1 MYNSAQPRAPEGR
14 SNGGQWI
21 SFTHASASELK
32 ARGATPADAEL
43 NDLHYDKATKQWLTK
58 DGKPVSPHIAARLK
72 AVGAKVGWQ
81 RVSLNPDED
90 APAMARG
97 IDAKGRTQTLYSA
110 AHSEAA
116 SAEKFARLR
125 DFNTALPELRANIA
139 KDLAAGNDA
148 AAVLSVIDRTGIRL
162 GSNRETFAAQKAYGA
177 STLLGQHIKLDGDK
191 VSLSF
196 IGKSGKL
203 NERTFSDSALAGYI
217 RARGAGPNDRV
228 FSSRDTAV
236 RAYMDN
242 VAGTKDFSP
251 KDFRTWHGTAQAI
264 RAVEAEPKPSNAKEW
279 TRLHAS
285 VSKKVAAFLGNTPAV
300 AAKYYIDPSVWPDKK
315 GW

>member
-1 MYNSAQPRAPEGR
+1 
-14 SNGGQWI
+14 
-21 SFTHASASELK
+21 
-32 ARGATPADAEL
+32 
-43 NDLHYDKATKQWLTK
+43 
-58 DGKPVSPHIAARLK
+58 
-72 AVGAKVGWQ
+72 
-81 RVSLNPDED
+81 
-90 APAMARG
+90 MARG

-177 STLLGQHIKLDGDK
+177 STLLGRHIKLDGDK

-217 RARGAGPNDRV
+217 RSRNAGPNDRV
-228 FSSRDTAV
+228 FTSRDTAV
-236 RAYMDN
+236 RAYMDK
-242 VAGTKDFSP
+242 AASAKDFSP

-264 RAVEAEPKPSNAKEW
+264 RAVEAAPKPSNEREW
-279 TRLHAS
+279 TTLHAS